1 MPWQF
6 WRREGCIIASRRRF
20 ASARLVHDFKD
31 AMSGCC
37 KSILLFLIFIFP
49 TCKGDISTAIFAAS
63 SPTQTGASV
72 IQSTYHG
79 WPGSFLISNGK
90 VEVAVVG
97 VTSGEIR
104 LGPRRNLNG

>member
-1 MPWQF
+1 
-6 WRREGCIIASRRRF
+6 
-20 ASARLVHDFKD
+20 
-31 AMSGCC
+31 MSGCC

-49 TCKGDISTAIFAAS
+49 TCKDDISTAIFAAS